1 MSDQP
6 HTRGDAGALEDDF
19 EWVNAWAASM
29 RPVPP
34 APAPASGGYRAAD
47 ARTETP
53 SPVRMRTER
62 TAAADKVGAGKAE
75 RVARKADSLPSSVAR
90 DAGSRAAR
98 ARDGNDALAT
108 LAGESVPSALAGRR
122 PRRWTSLFR
131 RASRASS
138 HEADTARELFVLDPS
153 GAPAALTDTGGKP
166 ASTAAAGDADQLA
179 RDIAEIAHRRDQLLA
194 LATRSA
200 GGPKASRTSDY
211 VPILVGGVLAL
222 IVFGAAVSFVSLR

>member
-29 RPVPP
+29 RPVP
-34 APAPASGGYRAAD
+34 PAPASGGYRAAD

-62 TAAADKVGAGKAE
+62 TAAADKVGAG
-75 RVARKADSLPSSVAR
+75 

-138 HEADTARELFVLDPS
+138 PEADPARELFVLDPS
-153 GAPAALTDTGGKP
+153 GAPAVLTDTGGKP

-179 RDIAEIAHRRDQLLA
+179 RDIAEITHRHDQLLA